1 MNSLTKAFSYLIAA
15 QFQAIGLIFAAWWI
29 GDWLNLHHP
38 MQVSWYAVTFPIGV
52 IGVAQTFYTIIR
64 HVFKKND
71 QQKTE
76 ETKS

>member
-64 HVFKKND
+64 HVFKKDD
-71 QQKTE
+71 QKKKE
-76 ETKS
+76 EMKP